1 MPVFRGAFFWGPSF
15 EGPSFW
21 GAQVWGTQ
29 FWGPSY
35 GGLAL
40 YIFVYVYIYI
50 FIYLFV
56 YIYTYRAMISGEFT
70 ISWYLTPDSRLHQT
84 SREIHIHNI
93 MQSSLFTLLHS
104 LYISI
109 HIHDKLYSTIL
120 YHTLLYSL
128 SDCIM
133 FLINISAKFL
143 LPDTCLVNYTLPY
156 STPLWIRLLQ
166 NSIYTTWCNHAC
178 L

>member
-1 MPVFRGAFFWGPSF
+1 MYKNINVSSGGPNFWGPSFWGHNFGGPSFWGPSF

-21 GAQVWGTQ
+21 GAQFGGTQ

-70 ISWYLTPDSRLHQT
+70 ISWYLTPDKIQYST
-84 SREIHIHNI
+84 
-93 MQSSLFTLLHS
+93 TLL
-104 LYISI
+104 LYTTPLSMNHLLIPQNAEHRFLENFISFDI
-109 HIHDKLYSTIL
+109 WHLLYKST
-120 YHTLLYSL
+120 TLLY
-128 SDCIM
+128 
-133 FLINISAKFL
+133 
-143 LPDTCLVNYTLPY
+143 YTLYTSPSHY
-156 STPLWIRLLQ
+156 S
-166 NSIYTTWCNHAC
+166 
-178 L
+178 